1 MKKNKSWNRSW
12 NSILLAMAVGVG
24 MVSQALPVAAKV
36 QGQCA
41 DCHTMHNSQGGA
53 PMAVDAAGDPQAA
66 PNDVLLTKGCVA
78 CHTGENVGG
87 TDVVPYVN
95 STTAPTYGADGT
107 AGANT
112 LAGGNFY
119 WVAAAGG
126 AADTT
131 GHNVGTD
138 SLAGADGALGNLPP
152 GGTALA
158 SQLSCAGTM
167 GCHGDRTVG
176 NDFGA
181 ISGTHHA
188 DDATIDGSTV
198 ATSFRFLN
206 GVTGLE
212 DSDWEYQATANAH
225 NQYQGINRT
234 AETDAGAGSISNLCA
249 ACHQDFH
256 DGAGSVEGSG
266 GWGSPWVRHPTDFD
280 MGNTATGSEYRD
292 YGGGSNAYVVSAPV
306 ASADVSTV
314 LSTVNFTGDQ
324 AIVTCI
330 SCHRAHGTPND
341 DLLRWDYALV
351 EAGGGGSGGCFECHT
366 TKN

>member
-1 MKKNKSWNRSW
+1 MKKNRSW
-12 NSILLAMAVGVG
+12 TSILLATAVGVG

-41 DCHTMHNSQGGA
+41 ECHTMHNSQGGL
-53 PMAVDAAGDPQAA
+53 PMAVDAAGVAQTA

-78 CHTGENVGG
+78 CHTGENAAGG
-87 TDVVPYVN
+87 TVPYVN
-95 STTAPTYGADGT
+95 ATTAPTYGTDGT
-107 AGANT
+107 TGDT

-126 AADTT
+126 AADAT
-131 GHNVGTD
+131 GHNVVTD
-138 SLAGADGALGNLPP
+138 SLAGLDGALGLLPP
-152 GGTALA
+152 GGSALGT
-158 SQLSCAGTM
+158 QLSCAGTM
-167 GCHGDRTVG
+167 GCHGDRAVG

-188 DDATIDGSTV
+188 DDSDIDGLTV

-212 DSDWEYQATANAH
+212 DSDWEYQPTATAH
-225 NQYQGINRT
+225 NQYQGVDRT
-234 AETDAGAGSISNLCA
+234 AETDAGAGTISNLCA
-249 ACHQDFH
+249 ACHQNFH
-256 DGAGSVEGSG
+256 NGAGSVEGSG
-266 GWGSPWVRHPTDFD
+266 TTFGSPWVRHPTDFD
-280 MGNTATGSEYRD
+280 MGSTALGSEYRA
-292 YGGGSNAYVVSAPV
+292 YGGAGNAYVVSAPV
-306 ASADVSTV
+306 ASAVVSTV

-351 EAGGGGSGGCFECHT
+351 EAGGGSSGGCFECHT